1 METPSSPTLKKFI
14 PIKRTRKTSKV
25 FQHTQTKKP
34 LRGELKAR
42 LDNLYIPPAYCN
54 VYLAKSPSNKIQVIG
69 EDIAGRKQYIY
80 HERHKA
86 GLERR
91 KYSDLTELGENIVK
105 IESNNNRA
113 LAKLT
118 TGPLSPTLGP
128 ILTKDELTQIMIYML
143 RTYHFRIGN
152 RTYAEKYGS
161 HGLSTLTARHFKH
174 APYSVTID
182 FIGKKGVRNTTKD
195 ASSLGR
201 RVIARLLAHNKALQL
216 AHGKKA
222 GEFIYSYEYKNPISG
237 ELGVA
242 LLTSEDIQ
250 DFFRSAYKTKASPDG
265 IYVTP
270 KMFRTWYANYH
281 LLQYLQGLA
290 KDPEVK
296 TMTAKQVGRKIKQ
309 EVGEFVSRHLNNT
322 PAICK
327 KNYINNRLLQSVI
340 DMPMKY
346 IKAVEDIKSG
356 GQSAELH
363 KYLATLI

>member
-1 METPSSPTLKKFI
+1 MSSESPTLKKFI

-25 FQHTQTKKP
+25 FLHTQSKKP

-42 LDNLYIPPAYCN
+42 LDHLYIPPAYNN

-69 EDIAGRKQYIY
+69 EDVAGRKQYIY

-91 KYSDLTELGENIVK
+91 KYSDLAEFGEHISQ
-105 IESNNNRA
+105 IEEDNNRA

-118 TGPLSPTLGP
+118 SKPILDS
-128 ILTKDELTQIMIYML
+128 ILTKDQLIQIMIYML

-152 RTYAEKYGS
+152 RAYAEKYGS
-161 HGLSTLTARHFKH
+161 HGLSTLTARHFKK
-174 APYSVTID
+174 APNQVTID
-182 FIGKKGVRNTTKD
+182 FIGKKGVRNTTKE
-195 ASSLGR
+195 ATPMGLQIIS
-201 RVIARLLAHNKALQL
+201 RLLAHNKGMELS
-216 AHGKKA
+216 HGKKQA
-222 GEFIYSYEYKNPISG
+222 EFIYSYEYKNPIAG
-237 ELGVA
+237 DKLCVA

-250 DFFRSAYKTKASPDG
+250 DFFKSAYRTKASPEG

-281 LLQYLQGLA
+281 LLEYLQGLA
-290 KDPEVK
+290 KDPDVK
-296 TMTAKQVGRKIKQ
+296 SMTAKQIGQKIKG

-327 KNYINNRLLQSVI
+327 KNYINNRLLTMI
-340 DMPMKY
+340 IETPKKY
-346 IKAVEDIKSG
+346 IAEVAGIKQG
-356 GQSAELH
+356 KPLH
-363 KYLATLI
+363 SYLATLI